1 MGIHLKL
8 VLINHFSSPSFF
20 ICDLSGEGSENSHLM
35 RMPTAVSGAEA
46 LVLVAGECPE
56 HWTLVACGLRTQHT
70 VSRWC
75 DTAASR
81 RTDSGQS
88 AMLPFGLVHIMFS
101 IFCAHI
107 ELLSLLVFTLEKLF
121 RYLII
126 LTSIFNHDTCYCN
139 KLDFKH

>member
-1 MGIHLKL
+1 MESIESL
-8 VLINHFSSPSFF
+8 S
-20 ICDLSGEGSENSHLM
+20 ICTTILFYLRPIGRRKRKQPPHED
-35 RMPTAVSGAEA
+35 AVSVAEA

-70 VSRWC
+70 ISRWC
-75 DTAASR
+75 DTATSKW
-81 RTDSGQS
+81 TDSGQC
-88 AMLPFGLVHIMFS
+88 AMLPFGLVHDTMFS

-107 ELLSLLVFTLEKLF
+107 ELLSFLVFTLEKLF